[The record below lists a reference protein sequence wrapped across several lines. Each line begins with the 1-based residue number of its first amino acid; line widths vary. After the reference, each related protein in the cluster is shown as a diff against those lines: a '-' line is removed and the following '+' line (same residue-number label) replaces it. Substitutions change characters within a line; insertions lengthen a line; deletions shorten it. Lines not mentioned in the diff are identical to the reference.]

1 MGGGSMIKLIYVENA
16 VFLTLFALFRVRP
29 DQINRNY
36 YNWIKISSKIIE
48 FNGLAVAKVLFG

>member
-36 YNWIKISSKIIE
+36 YNWIKISFKIIE

>member
-1 MGGGSMIKLIYVENA
+1 MIKLIYVENA